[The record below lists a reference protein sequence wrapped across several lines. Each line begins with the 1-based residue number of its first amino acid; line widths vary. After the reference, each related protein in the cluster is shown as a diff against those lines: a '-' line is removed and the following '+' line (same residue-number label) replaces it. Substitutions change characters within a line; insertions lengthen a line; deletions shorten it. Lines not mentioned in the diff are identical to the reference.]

1 MPRRMATVMRMEIEA
16 RKMTE
21 KELEELERLS
31 VLWATGQAIKKQVLR
46 CMELE
51 NKKHANE

>member
-1 MPRRMATVMRMEIEA
+1 MEDD
-16 RKMTE
+16 MLTE

-31 VLWATGQAIKKQVLR
+31 VLWATGQATKKQVLR

-51 NKKHANE
+51 NKKHSKE